1 MNTSSHIAHTALDFR
16 GLAELRR
23 NANEEGDDQETL
35 REVAGQFEA
44 LFLNMMLKS
53 MRQAKLSDGLFDSSQ
68 SEMYRDM
75 SDQQLAMDLS
85 KRGGLG
91 LQEVI
96 IRQLGGQLAEKLDA
110 SSLADPQRQQ
120 SFSMETVDRRQAL
133 PVMDKAAFIDQL
145 DTFKVL
151 DKEAVDSV
159 ATTPKADNF
168 NSPAGFVRQLWAM
181 SEQAAAKIGV
191 KPEAILSQAALETG
205 WGKHVLTQKNGDSSH
220 NLFNIKAHSSWQGE
234 TVSVGTLEYR
244 DGVAVKEQAKFRVYD
259 SYQDS
264 FNDYVEFLQTQP
276 RYRQA
281 LEQASDPELFI
292 EGLHK
297 AGYATDP
304 DYADKIKRIMN
315 SDTLAQFSIPLN
327 SSLIREDDST
337 GARS

>member
-1 MNTSSHIAHTALDFR
+1 MSTSSPIAHTALDFR

-23 NANEEGDDQETL
+23 NANEESDDQETL

-53 MRQAKLSDGLFDSSQ
+53 MRQAKLSDGIFDSSQ

-96 IRQLGGQLAEKLDA
+96 IRQLGGQLAEKLDT
-110 SSLADPQRQQ
+110 STLSESQKLRT
-120 SFSMETVDRRQAL
+120 FSIETVDRRQAL
-133 PVMDKAAFIDQL
+133 PVIDKAALIDQL
-145 DTFKVL
+145 DTFKAM
-151 DKEAVDSV
+151 DKEAFHPISPEV
-159 ATTPKADNF
+159 TNF

-181 SEQAAAKIGV
+181 AEQAAVKIGV

-205 WGKHVLTQKNGDSSH
+205 WGKHVLTNKNGDSSH
-220 NLFNIKAHSSWQGE
+220 NLFNLKAHANWQGD

-244 DGVAVKEQAKFRVYD
+244 DGVAVKEQANFRVYD

-281 LEQASDPELFI
+281 LEQAADPELFI
-292 EGLHK
+292 ESLHK

-315 SDTLAQFSIPLN
+315 SDTLAQVSMPLDR
-327 SSLIREDDST
+327 SSMISESEFT